1 MAIGYWPLAI
11 GRFSL
16 GAVIAGADPQSPEH

>member
-11 GRFSL
+11 GSFSL
-16 GAVIAGADPQSPEH
+16 GTVIAGAAPQSPEH